1 MLYPI
6 IWMIGASFKSNNEI
20 FTSIGFVP
28 STIDFQA
35 YIDGWDTK
43 GDYTF
48 TLYFINTF
56 KYVIPKIVLL
66 LFQQL
71 LQRTG
76 LPDLIFRL
84 KSDVLTFD
92 GNDVFTASR
101 DKNPLVSF
109 WNRLDLL
116 DTYIPLLANS
126 FLGQE
131 PFLFYD
137 DSISAFDSA
146 RS

>member
-92 GNDVFTASR
+92 GNDVLPQVVTRIPCIFLESVGFVRYIYSTAGKLLFRSR
-101 DKNPLVSF
+101 TIFVL
-109 WNRLDLL
+109 
-116 DTYIPLLANS
+116 
-126 FLGQE
+126 
-131 PFLFYD
+131 
-137 DSISAFDSA
+137 
-146 RS
+146 